1 MCKDDATVIIQPNE
15 ILTTIVIDNNCEEV
29 TIISSGLGER
39 GLQGPQGQT
48 GPTGAQGPIG
58 PKGDKGNPGNTIK
71 NTSELINDGDDGQR
85 PFISLQDVGP
95 LLQNLVPYTGASQD
109 VNINDK
115 DFYTNKVFL
124 YDQANDNYCSIHYA
138 DGDFHIED
146 ADGHKLLVI
155 EDGFIQLHLTDTIQS
170 NLFTTLLTQ
179 TRDHYLPNASGTI
192 ALLSNIPSVDA
203 IPTDGSNNAVSSN
216 GVFDALATKQN
227 SLGFTAENIANK
239 SIDVLAD
246 RLSNTKY
253 PSVKSVVDYVG
264 SLGFITNVISALG
277 YTPENLAN
285 KSTNVI
291 TDQASNNKY
300 PSVKSVYDWAIN
312 AFTTQAWVNSQGF
325 ITNVITSLGFTPEN
339 VANKSTNVI
348 ADQTSNT
355 KYSSVK
361 SVFDFALA
369 KGFPSFSFKA
379 NNTNTENAPAQDI
392 YFQQTGKQTYNGT
405 VTWSGT
411 TSPSGTTN
419 HSFNWIRVGNMVTLN
434 ITLVYGT
441 AGTANTGAIV
451 PLLSSMPTPIIPD
464 GLSASLRYIYPA
476 YGKMSLADTSIT
488 TAASEVAMRIN
499 TGFDGYEFV
508 ITQGSTGAKTL
519 KITCQYFTA

>member
-1 MCKDDATVIIQPNE
+1 MCKDDATVIIEPNE

-29 TIISSGLGER
+29 TIIASGLGER
-39 GLQGPQGQT
+39 GPQGPQGAQ
-48 GPTGAQGPIG
+48 GPQGPIG
-58 PKGDKGNPGNTIK
+58 PQGPQGNPGTTTK
-71 NTSELINDGDDGQR
+71 KTSELINDGDDGVN
-85 PFISLQDVGP
+85 PFITLQDV
-95 LLQNLVPYTGASQD
+95 
-109 VNINDK
+109 
-115 DFYTNKVFL
+115 
-124 YDQANDNYCSIHYA
+124 
-138 DGDFHIED
+138 
-146 ADGHKLLVI
+146 
-155 EDGFIQLHLTDTIQS
+155 
-170 NLFTTLLTQ
+170 
-179 TRDHYLPNASGTI
+179 
-192 ALLSNIPSVDA
+192 PSVDA

-216 GVFDALATKQN
+216 GVFDELATKQN

-239 SIDVLAD
+239 SIDVSAD

-339 VANKSTNVI
+339 VANKSTNVV

-355 KYSSVK
+355 RYPSVK

-379 NNTNTENAPAQDI
+379 NNTSTENAPAQDI
-392 YFQQTGKQTYNGT
+392 YFQQSGKQTYSGT
-405 VTWSGT
+405 VTWAGT